1 MARRHF
7 AHALEI
13 TLSVLILAGLFYVA
27 FFVKPA
33 VDVPEVRRSAIEP
46 RDNFYGVAA
55 PGDDGAV
62 VWAAGRSGKIIRSED
77 GGEHWHA
84 QNTPVFHHIQDIA
97 AWDADTAVAAGDQGT
112 VLITQDGG
120 DDWQAVDAPTRPRGG
135 DQFLRVRIDAQG
147 RAWITGTMGVVLV
160 SDDRGRSWRLTHP
173 KQDIGWN
180 DVTVAP
186 DGTVWLVGE
195 FGTIK
200 RSGDDGAS
208 WEEVD
213 SPTDSS
219 LMAVTFRDAGHA
231 VAVGLSGTVLT
242 TSDGGTHWQ
251 TRKAGT
257 GAHLFDVAWDGARYI
272 AVGNGGALVTGN
284 ADGERWT
291 AGSIA
296 AGNFGWY
303 TEVTAV
309 AGHTY
314 ITGQTLGTLADGQ
327 WRAFHSRPAPENDEE
342 ASRNG

>member
-1 MARRHF
+1 MARQHI

-13 TLSVLILAGLFYVA
+13 ALSALILAGLFYVA
-27 FFVKPA
+27 FFVKPS
-33 VDVPEVRRSAIEP
+33 VEVPDVRRSAIEP
-46 RDNFYGVAA
+46 RDNFYGVAS

-62 VWAAGRSGKIIRSED
+62 VWAAGRAGKIIRSDD
-77 GGEHWHA
+77 GGEHWRA
-84 QNTPVFHHIQDIA
+84 QETPVFHHIQDIA

-120 DDWQAVDAPTRPRGG
+120 GHWRSVDAPTRPRGG
-135 DQFLRVRIDAQG
+135 SQFLRVRIDTQG
-147 RAWITGTMGVVLV
+147 RAWITGTMGVLLV
-160 SDDRGRSWRLTHP
+160 SGDNGRSWRLTHP

-200 RSGDDGAS
+200 RSGDGGAS
-208 WEEVD
+208 WQAVD

-219 LMAVTFRDAGHA
+219 LMSVTFSDTDHA

-242 TSDGGTHWQ
+242 TSDGGAHWQ
-251 TRKAGT
+251 RRQAGT
-257 GAHLFDVAWDGARYI
+257 GAHLFDVAWDGARYL
-272 AVGNGGALVTGN
+272 AVGNGGVLVTGS
-284 ADGERWT
+284 ADGGSWK

-296 AGNFGWY
+296 PGDFGWY
-303 TEVTAV
+303 TEVTPV

-314 ITGQTLGTLADGQ
+314 ITGQTLGTLADGR
-327 WRAFHSRPAPENDEE
+327 WRAFRGRPAPGNDEE

>member
-1 MARRHF
+1 MARRHI

-27 FFVKPA
+27 FFVKPT
-33 VDVPEVRRSAIEP
+33 VEVPEVRRSAIEP
-46 RDNFYGVAA
+46 RDNFYGVASS
-55 PGDDGAV
+55 GEDGAV
-62 VWAAGRSGKIIRSED
+62 VWAAGRSGKIIRSDD
-77 GGEHWHA
+77 GGQRWRTQE
-84 QNTPVFHHIQDIA
+84 TPAFHHIQDIA
-97 AWDADTAVAAGDQGT
+97 AWDADTAVAVGDQGT
-112 VLITQDGG
+112 VMITRDGG
-120 DDWQAVDAPTRPRGG
+120 RYWRSVDAPTRPRGG

-160 SDDRGRSWRLTHP
+160 SEDQGRSWRLTHP

-180 DVTVAP
+180 DITVAP
-186 DGTVWLVGE
+186 DGTIWLVGE

-200 RSGDDGAS
+200 RSDDGGAN

-219 LMAVTFRDAGHA
+219 LMAVTFSDADHA
-231 VAVGLSGTVLT
+231 VAVGLSGTVIT
-242 TSDGGTHWQ
+242 TSDGGAYWQ

-257 GAHLFDVAWDGARYI
+257 GAHLFDLAWDGARYV

-284 ADGERWT
+284 ADGEQWT

-296 AGNFGWY
+296 TGNFGWY
-303 TEVTAV
+303 TEVAPV
-309 AGHTY
+309 AGRIY
-314 ITGQTLGTLADGQ
+314 ITGQTLGALADGQ
-327 WRAFHSRPAPENDEE
+327 WRAFNSQPASENGEE